1 MIFLQQKHYFK
12 EHFMKKRFLLSLSLA
27 ASLLCAEDN
36 GFFVSAGYQIGEAV
50 QMVKNTGEL
59 KNLNDKYEQLNQYLN
74 QVASLRQSIKNAN
87 NYELVKQS
95 ISNLISF
102 ANNNSQNKDLSPI
115 YSSTQAVLTSILA
128 FWTLYAGNALTFNVE
143 GLTTSTSQ
151 NGQGFSNVPLTAK
164 CSQPDSK
171 NCMPI
176 ATYQKMKNLAESLQ
190 KAQGTLCALNENGC
204 NTANQDQGATISS
217 ALNTAKELMD
227 LISATNTNMDWS
239 KIKINGLLVPSEVR
253 GDKNGSTTKYE
264 GKITSNNPVTSYA
277 LFQNIYKMLPYLQ
290 ESLKLSEQNKSK
302 SDGLQGQVTG
312 DNTNPNYDKEIYNF
326 AQNQQTILSNAK
338 SIFNLF
344 NSIPKDQFEYLQ
356 VGYLKIPPLGTTPTK
371 PYRKNVNL
379 NAEIDSIQRNVSYYG
394 NRIDSALS
402 VAKDVYNLKS
412 NQAQIVAAYNG
423 AKNLSQEISQLPHNQ
438 VNTKDIVTL
447 PYDKNAPAAGQY
459 NYQINQEQ
467 ASNLS
472 QALAAMSNN
481 PFKKVGMISSQNNN
495 GALNGLGVQVGYKQF
510 FGESK
515 RWGLRYYGFFDY
527 NHGYIKSSFFN
538 SSSDIW
544 TYGGGSDLLVNFIN
558 DSVTRKNNKLS
569 VGLFGGIQL
578 AGTTWLNSQYVNL
591 TALNNPYSAKV
602 NTSNFQFLFNLGL
615 RTNLATAKKEDSE
628 HSAQHGIELG
638 IKIPTIN
645 TNYYSFLGAKLEYR
659 RLYSVYLNYVFAY

>member
-1 MIFLQQKHYFK
+1 
-12 EHFMKKRFLLSLSLA
+12 MKKRFLLSLSLA
-27 ASLLCAEDN
+27 VSSLHAEDN

-50 QMVKNTGEL
+50 QTLKNTGEL

-74 QVASLRQSIKNAN
+74 QVASLKQSIQNAN

-102 ANNNSQNKDLSPI
+102 ANNNHTNKETSPI
-115 YSSTQAVLTSILA
+115 YNTTQAVLTSILA

-239 KIKINGLLVPSEVR
+239 RIKINGLLVPSEIR

-312 DNTNPNYDKEIYNF
+312 DNTNPNYDKEFYNF

-379 NAEIDSIQRNVSYYG
+379 NAEIDSIQNNVSYYG
-394 NRIDSALS
+394 NRLDSALS

-412 NQAQIVAAYNG
+412 NQKEIVTAYNG
-423 AKNLSQEISQLPHNQ
+423 AKNLSQEISQLPYNQ

-459 NYQINQEQ
+459 NYQINPEQ

-481 PFKKVGMISSQNNN
+481 PFKNIGMIASQNNN

>member
-1 MIFLQQKHYFK
+1 
-12 EHFMKKRFLLSLSLA
+12 MKKRFLLSLSLA
-27 ASLLCAEDN
+27 ASLLYAEDN
-36 GFFVSAGYQIGEAV
+36 GFFVGAGYQIGEAV

-74 QVASLRQSIKNAN
+74 QVASLRQSIQNAN

-102 ANNNSQNKDLSPI
+102 ANNNHTNKETSPI
-115 YSSTQAVLTSILA
+115 YNTTQAVLTSILA

-239 KIKINGLLVPSEVR
+239 KIKINGLLVPSEIR
-253 GDKNGSTTKYE
+253 GDKNGSTIKYE

-312 DNTNPNYDKEIYNF
+312 DNTNPNYDKEFYNF

-394 NRIDSALS
+394 NRLDSALS
-402 VAKDVYNLKS
+402 VARDVYNLKS
-412 NQAQIVAAYNG
+412 NQKEIVAAYNG
-423 AKNLSQEISQLPHNQ
+423 AKNLSQEISQLPYNQ

-472 QALAAMSNN
+472 LALAAMSNN
-481 PFKKVGMISSQNNN
+481 PFKNIGMIASQNNN

>member
-1 MIFLQQKHYFK
+1 M
-12 EHFMKKRFLLSLSLA
+12 R
-27 ASLLCAEDN
+27 AEDN
-36 GFFVSAGYQIGEAV
+36 GFFVGAGYQIGEAV

-59 KNLNDKYEQLNQYLN
+59 KNLNDKYEQLNSYLN
-74 QVASLRQSIKNAN
+74 QVASLKQSIQNAN
-87 NYELVKQS
+87 NIELVNSSLNYLK
-95 ISNLISF
+95 SF
-102 ANNNSQNKDLSPI
+102 TNNNYNSTTQSPI
-115 YSSTQAVLTSILA
+115 FNAVQAVITSVLG
-128 FWTLYAGNALTFNVE
+128 FWSLYAGNYFTFFVGKKGENGRE
-143 GLTTSTSQ
+143 GQASSV
-151 NGQGFSNVPLTAK
+151 QGNPPFQTII
-164 CSQPDSK
+164 K
-171 NCMPI
+171 NCSGIENCAMNET
-176 ATYQKMKNLAESLQ
+176 TYNEMKALAESLQ
-190 KAQGTLCALNENGC
+190 AAQTNSATKSNNLCALSGC
-204 NTANQDQGATISS
+204 AATDSASNPPNSTVSNALETAQ
-217 ALNTAKELMD
+217 KLMD
-227 LISATNTNMDWS
+227 LIANTKTAMMW
-239 KIKINGLLVPSEVR
+239 
-253 GDKNGSTTKYE
+253 KNIVISGVSNAS
-264 GKITSNNPVTSYA
+264 GAITSTNYPTQYAVFNNIKAMIPILQQAVTLSQSNHTLSA
-277 LFQNIYKMLPYLQ
+277 SLQ
-290 ESLKLSEQNKSK
+290 AQA
-302 SDGLQGQVTG
+302 TG
-312 DNTNPNYDKEIYNF
+312 SQTNPKFAKDIYAF
-326 AQNQQTILSNAK
+326 AQNQKQVISYAND
-338 SIFNLF
+338 IFNLF
-344 NSIPKDQFEYLQ
+344 DSIPKDQYRYLEKA
-356 VGYLKIPPLGTTPTK
+356 YLKVPNAGQTPTN
-371 PYRKNVNL
+371 PYRQEVNL
-379 NAEIDSIQRNVSYYG
+379 NQEIQTIKNNVSYYG
-394 NRIDSALS
+394 NRVDAALS

-412 NQAQIVAAYNG
+412 NQTEIVTTYNN
-423 AKNLSQEISQLPHNQ
+423 AKNLSEEISKLPYNQ

-459 NYQINQEQ
+459 NYQINPEQ

-544 TYGGGSDLLVNFIN
+544 TYGGGSDLLVNIIN
-558 DSVTRKNNKLS
+558 DSITRKNNKLS

-591 TALNNPYSAKV
+591 TAFNNPYSAKV

-615 RTNLATAKKEDSE
+615 RTNLATAKKKDSE

-645 TNYYSFLGAKLEYR
+645 TNYYSFLGTQLQYR

>member
-1 MIFLQQKHYFK
+1 
-12 EHFMKKRFLLSLSLA
+12 MKKRFLLSLSLA
-27 ASLLCAEDN
+27 SSLLHAEDN

-74 QVASLRQSIKNAN
+74 QVASLRQSIQNAN
-87 NYELVKQS
+87 NISLVNSSLNDLK
-95 ISNLISF
+95 SF
-102 ANNNSQNKDLSPI
+102 TENNYNSTTQSPI
-115 YSSTQAVLTSILA
+115 FNAVQAVITSVLG
-128 FWTLYAGNALTFNVE
+128 FWSLYAGNYLTFFVGNKDTKQAANV
-143 GLTTSTSQ
+143 
-151 NGQGFSNVPLTAK
+151 QGNPPFKTIT
-164 CSQPDSK
+164 K
-171 NCMPI
+171 NCSGIENCAMDQTI
-176 ATYQKMKNLAESLQ
+176 YDKMKKLAEDLQ
-190 KAQGTLCALNENGC
+190 AAQQNSATKANNLCALSGC
-204 NTANQDQGATISS
+204 ATTDSTSNSPSS
-217 ALNTAKELMD
+217 TVSNALNLAQQLMD
-227 LISATNTNMDWS
+227 LIANTKTAMMWKNIVISGVSNTSSA
-239 KIKINGLLVPSEVR
+239 
-253 GDKNGSTTKYE
+253 
-264 GKITSNNPVTSYA
+264 ITSTDYPTQYAVFNNIKAMIPILQQAVTLSQSNNSLSGKLQAQATGSQTNPEFAKDIYNLALNQKQVISYA
-277 LFQNIYKMLPYLQ
+277 Q
-290 ESLKLSEQNKSK
+290 
-302 SDGLQGQVTG
+302 D
-312 DNTNPNYDKEIYNF
+312 
-326 AQNQQTILSNAK
+326 
-338 SIFNLF
+338 IFNLF
-344 NSIPKDQFEYLQ
+344 NSIPKDQYKYLEKA
-356 VGYLKIPPLGTTPTK
+356 YLKIPNAGQTPTN
-371 PYRKNVNL
+371 PYRQEVNL
-379 NAEIDSIQRNVSYYG
+379 NKEIQTIQNNVSYYG
-394 NRIDSALS
+394 NRLDSALS

-412 NQAQIVAAYNG
+412 NQTQIVAAYSG
-423 AKNLSQEISQLPHNQ
+423 AKNLSQEISQLPYNQ

-459 NYQINQEQ
+459 NYQINPEQ

-615 RTNLATAKKEDSE
+615 RTNLATAKKEDNK

>member
-1 MIFLQQKHYFK
+1 MFTLS
-12 EHFMKKRFLLSLSLA
+12 LSLSLA
-27 ASLLCAEDN
+27 VSSLHAEDN

-74 QVASLRQSIKNAN
+74 QVASLKQSIQNAN
-87 NYELVKQS
+87 NISLVNSSLNDLK
-95 ISNLISF
+95 SF
-102 ANNNSQNKDLSPI
+102 TENNYNSTTQSPI
-115 YSSTQAVLTSILA
+115 FNAVQAVITSVLG
-128 FWTLYAGNALTFNVE
+128 FWSLYAGNYLTFFVGNKDTKQAASVAGNPPFSTIVSNCSGIE
-143 GLTTSTSQ
+143 NCAMEQTTY
-151 NGQGFSNVPLTAK
+151 
-164 CSQPDSK
+164 D
-171 NCMPI
+171 
-176 ATYQKMKNLAESLQ
+176 KMKKLAEDLQ
-190 KAQGTLCALNENGC
+190 AAQQNSTTKANNLCALSGC
-204 NTANQDQGATISS
+204 ATTQGQNPSS
-217 ALNTAKELMD
+217 TVSNALNLAQQLMD
-227 LISATNTNMDWS
+227 LIANTRTAMMWKN
-239 KIKINGLLVPSEVR
+239 IVINGVSNAS
-253 GDKNGSTTKYE
+253 GA
-264 GKITSNNPVTSYA
+264 ITSTNYPTHYAVFNNIKAMIPILQQAVTLS
-277 LFQNIYKMLPYLQ
+277 QNNNTLSSKLQ
-290 ESLKLSEQNKSK
+290 AQA
-302 SDGLQGQVTG
+302 TG
-312 DNTNPNYDKEIYNF
+312 SQTNPNFAKDIYNL
-326 AQNQQTILSNAK
+326 ALNQKQVISYAK
-338 SIFNLF
+338 DIFNLF
-344 NSIPKDQFEYLQ
+344 NSIPADQYKYLEKA
-356 VGYLKIPPLGTTPTK
+356 YLKIPNAGQTPTN
-371 PYRKNVNL
+371 PYRQVVNL
-379 NAEIDSIQRNVSYYG
+379 NKEIQTIQNNVSYYG
-394 NRIDSALS
+394 NRVDSALS

-412 NQAQIVAAYNG
+412 NQTQIVTAYSN
-423 AKNLSQEISQLPHNQ
+423 AKNLSQEISQLPYNQ

-481 PFKKVGMISSQNNN
+481 PFKKIGMISSQNNN

-602 NTSNFQFLFNLGL
+602 NASNFQFLFNLGL

>member
-1 MIFLQQKHYFK
+1 MFATKNYFK
-12 EHFMKKRFLLSLSLA
+12 EHFYEKTIFTLSLSLSLA
-27 ASLLCAEDN
+27 VSSLHAEDN
-36 GFFVSAGYQIGEAV
+36 GFFVSVGYQIGEAV
-50 QMVKNTGEL
+50 QTVKNTGEL

-74 QVASLRQSIKNAN
+74 QVASLKQSIQNAN
-87 NYELVKQS
+87 NISLVNSSLNDLK
-95 ISNLISF
+95 SF
-102 ANNNSQNKDLSPI
+102 TENNYNSTTQSPI
-115 YSSTQAVLTSILA
+115 FNAVQAVITSVLG
-128 FWTLYAGNALTFNVE
+128 FWSLYAGNYLTFFVVNKDIKQAASVAGNPPFKTVADNCSGIE
-143 GLTTSTSQ
+143 NCAMEQTTY
-151 NGQGFSNVPLTAK
+151 N
-164 CSQPDSK
+164 
-171 NCMPI
+171 
-176 ATYQKMKNLAESLQ
+176 KMKKLAEDLQ
-190 KAQGTLCALNENGC
+190 AAQQNSTTKANNLCALSGC
-204 NTANQDQGATISS
+204 AATQGQNPSS
-217 ALNTAKELMD
+217 TVSNALNLAQQLMD
-227 LISATNTNMDWS
+227 LIANTKTAMMW
-239 KIKINGLLVPSEVR
+239 
-253 GDKNGSTTKYE
+253 KNIVISGVSNTSNA
-264 GKITSNNPVTSYA
+264 ITSTNYPTQYAVFNNIKAMIPILQQAVTLSQSNNTLSSKLQAQATGSQTNPEFAKDIYNLALNQKQVISYA
-277 LFQNIYKMLPYLQ
+277 K
-290 ESLKLSEQNKSK
+290 
-302 SDGLQGQVTG
+302 D
-312 DNTNPNYDKEIYNF
+312 
-326 AQNQQTILSNAK
+326 
-338 SIFNLF
+338 IFNLF
-344 NSIPKDQFEYLQ
+344 NSIPKEQYKYLEKA
-356 VGYLKIPPLGTTPTK
+356 YLKIPNAGQTPTN
-371 PYRKNVNL
+371 PYRQVVNL
-379 NAEIDSIQRNVSYYG
+379 NKEVQTIQNNVSYYG
-394 NRIDSALS
+394 NRLDSALS

-412 NQAQIVAAYNG
+412 NQKEIVAAYSG
-423 AKNLSQEISQLPHNQ
+423 AKNLSQEISQLPYNQ

-472 QALAAMSNN
+472 LALAAMSNN
-481 PFKKVGMISSQNNN
+481 PFKKIGMVSSQNNN

-602 NTSNFQFLFNLGL
+602 NTSNFQFLFNVGL

>member
-1 MIFLQQKHYFK
+1 
-12 EHFMKKRFLLSLSLA
+12 MKKRFLLSLSLT
-27 ASLLCAEDN
+27 ASLLYAEDN

-74 QVASLRQSIKNAN
+74 QVASL
-87 NYELVKQS
+87 KQS
-95 ISNLISF
+95 IQNANDISLVNSSLNYLKSF
-102 ANNNSQNKDLSPI
+102 TNNNYNSTTQSPI
-115 YSSTQAVLTSILA
+115 FNAAQAVITSVLG
-128 FWTLYAGNALTFNVE
+128 FWSLYAGNYLTFFVGNKDTKQLAHVQGNPPFKTIIDNCSGIE
-143 GLTTSTSQ
+143 NCAMEQTTY
-151 NGQGFSNVPLTAK
+151 
-164 CSQPDSK
+164 D
-171 NCMPI
+171 
-176 ATYQKMKNLAESLQ
+176 KMKKLAEDLQ
-190 KAQGTLCALNENGC
+190 AAQQNSATKANNLCALSGCATTNGQ
-204 NTANQDQGATISS
+204 TPSS
-217 ALNTAKELMD
+217 TVSNALNLAQQLMD
-227 LISATNTNMDWS
+227 LIANTNTAMMW
-239 KIKINGLLVPSEVR
+239 
-253 GDKNGSTTKYE
+253 KNIVISGVSNAS
-264 GKITSNNPVTSYA
+264 GAITSTNYPTHYAVFNNIKAMIPILQQAVTLSQSNNNLSSNLQAQATGTQTNPEFAKDIYNLALNQKQVISYA
-277 LFQNIYKMLPYLQ
+277 N
-290 ESLKLSEQNKSK
+290 
-302 SDGLQGQVTG
+302 D
-312 DNTNPNYDKEIYNF
+312 
-326 AQNQQTILSNAK
+326 
-338 SIFNLF
+338 IFNLF
-344 NSIPKDQFEYLQ
+344 NSIPADQLKYLEKA
-356 VGYLKIPPLGTTPTK
+356 YLKTPNAGQTPTN
-371 PYRKNVNL
+371 PYRQVVNL
-379 NAEIDSIQRNVSYYG
+379 NKEIQTIQNNVSYYG
-394 NRIDSALS
+394 NRLDSALS

-412 NQAQIVAAYNG
+412 NQKEIVAAYSG
-423 AKNLSQEISQLPHNQ
+423 AKNLSQEISQLPYNQ

-459 NYQINQEQ
+459 NYQINPEQ
-467 ASNLS
+467 ASNLN

-481 PFKKVGMISSQNNN
+481 PFKKIGMIASQNNN

>member
-1 MIFLQQKHYFK
+1 
-12 EHFMKKRFLLSLSLA
+12 MKKTLLLSLSLA
-27 ASLLCAEDN
+27 SSLLNAEDN

-74 QVASLRQSIKNAN
+74 QVASLKQSIQNAN
-87 NYELVKQS
+87 NIELVNSSLNYLK
-95 ISNLISF
+95 SF
-102 ANNNSQNKDLSPI
+102 TNNNYNSTTQSPI
-115 YSSTQAVLTSILA
+115 FNAAQAVITSVLG
-128 FWTLYAGNALTFNVE
+128 FWSLYAGNYFTFFVGNKDTQKSAGVYGNPPFE
-143 GLTTSTSQ
+143 TI
-151 NGQGFSNVPLTAK
+151 V
-164 CSQPDSK
+164 K
-171 NCMPI
+171 NCSGIENCAMEQT
-176 ATYQKMKNLAESLQ
+176 TYDKMKKLAEDLQ
-190 KAQGTLCALNENGC
+190 AAQQNSATKANNLCALSGC
-204 NTANQDQGATISS
+204 ATTTGSNPPSS
-217 ALNTAKELMD
+217 TVSNALNLAQQLMNLIAETKTAMMWENIV
-227 LISATNTNMDWS
+227 ISGVSNTSGAIKSTNYPTHYAVFNNIKAMIPILQQAVTLSQSNHTLSANLQAQAT
-239 KIKINGLLVPSEVR
+239 
-253 GDKNGSTTKYE
+253 GS
-264 GKITSNNPVTSYA
+264 
-277 LFQNIYKMLPYLQ
+277 Q
-290 ESLKLSEQNKSK
+290 
-302 SDGLQGQVTG
+302 
-312 DNTNPNYDKEIYNF
+312 TNPNFAKDIYNL
-326 AQNQQTILSNAK
+326 AQNQKQVISYAND
-338 SIFNLF
+338 IFNLF
-344 NSIPKDQFEYLQ
+344 NSIPADQFKYLEKA
-356 VGYLKIPPLGTTPTK
+356 YLKIPNAGQTPTN
-371 PYRKNVNL
+371 PYRQEVNL
-379 NAEIDSIQRNVSYYG
+379 SQEIQTIQNNVSYYG
-394 NRIDSALS
+394 NRVDAALS

-412 NQAQIVAAYNG
+412 NQTEIVTAYND
-423 AKNLSQEISQLPHNQ
+423 AKNLSQEISQLPYNQ
-438 VNTKDIVTL
+438 VNTKGIVTL

-481 PFKKVGMISSQNNN
+481 PFKNIGMISSQNNN

-558 DSVTRKNNKLS
+558 DSITRKNNKLS

-615 RTNLATAKKEDSE
+615 RTNLAMKKKEDSE

-645 TNYYSFLGAKLEYR
+645 TNYYSFLGAQLQYR

>member
-1 MIFLQQKHYFK
+1 
-12 EHFMKKRFLLSLSLA
+12 MKKRFLLSLSL
-27 ASLLCAEDN
+27 SLSLAVSSLHAEDN

-74 QVASLRQSIKNAN
+74 QVASLRQSIQNAN
-87 NYELVKQS
+87 NISLVNSSLNDLK
-95 ISNLISF
+95 SF
-102 ANNNSQNKDLSPI
+102 TENNYNSTTQSPI
-115 YSSTQAVLTSILA
+115 FNAVQAVITSVLG
-128 FWTLYAGNALTFNVE
+128 FWSLYAGNYLTFFVGNGNKDTRQANVAGNPPFSTIVNNCSGIE
-143 GLTTSTSQ
+143 NCAMEQTTY
-151 NGQGFSNVPLTAK
+151 
-164 CSQPDSK
+164 D
-171 NCMPI
+171 
-176 ATYQKMKNLAESLQ
+176 KMKKLAEELQ
-190 KAQGTLCALNENGC
+190 AAQTNSATKANNLCALSGCATTNGQ
-204 NTANQDQGATISS
+204 NPSS
-217 ALNTAKELMD
+217 TVSNALNLAQQLMD
-227 LISATNTNMDWS
+227 LIASTRTAMMW
-239 KIKINGLLVPSEVR
+239 
-253 GDKNGSTTKYE
+253 KNIVISGVSNAS
-264 GKITSNNPVTSYA
+264 GAITSTNYPTHYAVFNNIKAMIPILQQAVTLSQSNHTLSSNLQAQATGSQTNPEFAKDIYNLALNQKQVISYA
-277 LFQNIYKMLPYLQ
+277 K
-290 ESLKLSEQNKSK
+290 
-302 SDGLQGQVTG
+302 D
-312 DNTNPNYDKEIYNF
+312 
-326 AQNQQTILSNAK
+326 
-338 SIFNLF
+338 IFNLF
-344 NSIPKDQFEYLQ
+344 DSIPKDQYKYLEKA
-356 VGYLKIPPLGTTPTK
+356 YLKIPNLGQTPTN
-371 PYRKNVNL
+371 PYRQVVNL
-379 NAEIDSIQRNVSYYG
+379 NKEVQTIQNNVSYYG
-394 NRIDSALS
+394 NRLDSALS

-412 NQAQIVAAYNG
+412 NQKEIVAAYNG
-423 AKNLSQEISQLPHNQ
+423 AKNLSQEISQLPYNQ

-481 PFKKVGMISSQNNN
+481 PFKNIGMIASQSNN

-615 RTNLATAKKEDSE
+615 RTSLATAKKEDSE

>member
-1 MIFLQQKHYFK
+1 
-12 EHFMKKRFLLSLSLA
+12 MKKRFLLSLSLA

-74 QVASLRQSIKNAN
+74 QVASLRQSIENAN

-115 YSSTQAVLTSILA
+115 YSSAQAVLTSILA

-164 CSQPDSK
+164 CSQPGSK

-239 KIKINGLLVPSEVR
+239 RIKINGLLVPSEVR

-379 NAEIDSIQRNVSYYG
+379 NAEIDSIQNNVSYYG
-394 NRIDSALS
+394 KRLDLALS

-423 AKNLSQEISQLPHNQ
+423 AKNLSQEISQLPYNQ

-481 PFKKVGMISSQNNN
+481 PFKNIGMIASQNNN

>member
-1 MIFLQQKHYFK
+1 
-12 EHFMKKRFLLSLSLA
+12 MKKRFLLSLAVSSLH
-27 ASLLCAEDN
+27 AEDN

-59 KNLNDKYEQLNQYLN
+59 KNLNEKYEQLSQYLN
-74 QVASLRQSIKNAN
+74 QVASLRQSIQNAN
-87 NYELVKQS
+87 NIELVNSSLNYLK
-95 ISNLISF
+95 SF
-102 ANNNSQNKDLSPI
+102 TNNNYNSTTQSPI
-115 YSSTQAVLTSILA
+115 FNAVQAVITSVLG
-128 FWTLYAGNALTFNVE
+128 FWSLYAGNYLTFFVGNKDTKRSANVQGNPPFQTIIDNCSGIE
-143 GLTTSTSQ
+143 NCAMDQTTY
-151 NGQGFSNVPLTAK
+151 
-164 CSQPDSK
+164 D
-171 NCMPI
+171 
-176 ATYQKMKNLAESLQ
+176 KMKKLAEDLQ
-190 KAQGTLCALNENGC
+190 AAQTNSATKANNLCALSGC
-204 NTANQDQGATISS
+204 ATTEGQNPNSTVS
-217 ALNTAKELMD
+217 NALNLAQQLMD
-227 LISATNTNMDWS
+227 LIANTKTAMMWNN
-239 KIKINGLLVPSEVR
+239 IVINGVSNAS
-253 GDKNGSTTKYE
+253 GAIKSTGYPTQYAVFNNIKAM
-264 GKITSNNPVTSYA
+264 IPILQQAVTLSQSNNSLASNLQAQATGSQTNPEFAKDIYNLALNQKQVISYA
-277 LFQNIYKMLPYLQ
+277 K
-290 ESLKLSEQNKSK
+290 
-302 SDGLQGQVTG
+302 D
-312 DNTNPNYDKEIYNF
+312 
-326 AQNQQTILSNAK
+326 
-338 SIFNLF
+338 IFNLF
-344 NSIPKDQFEYLQ
+344 NSIPAEQYKYLEKA
-356 VGYLKIPPLGTTPTK
+356 YLKIPNVGQTPTN
-371 PYRKNVNL
+371 PYRQVVNL
-379 NAEIDSIQRNVSYYG
+379 NQEVQTIQNNVSYYG

-402 VAKDVYNLKS
+402 VARDVYNLKS

-423 AKNLSQEISQLPHNQ
+423 AKNLSQEISKLPYNQ

-495 GALNGLGVQVGYKQF
+495 GTLNGLGVQVGYKQF

-591 TALNNPYSAKV
+591 TAFNNPYSAKV

-645 TNYYSFLGAKLEYR
+645 TNYYSFLGTKLEYR

>member
-1 MIFLQQKHYFK
+1 
-12 EHFMKKRFLLSLSLA
+12 MKKRFLLSLSLA

-59 KNLNDKYEQLNQYLN
+59 KNLNDKYEQLNSSLA
-74 QVASLRQSIKNAN
+74 QVAALRQSIKNAN

-115 YSSTQAVLTSILA
+115 YSSAQAVLTSILA

-164 CSQPDSK
+164 CSQPNSK

-264 GKITSNNPVTSYA
+264 GKITSNNSVTSYA

-402 VAKDVYNLKS
+402 VARDVYNLKS
-412 NQAQIVAAYNG
+412 NQASIVAAYSN
-423 AKNLSQEISQLPHNQ
+423 ANSLSQEISQLPYNQ

-481 PFKKVGMISSQNNN
+481 PFKNIGMIASQNNN

>member
-1 MIFLQQKHYFK
+1 
-12 EHFMKKRFLLSLSLA
+12 MKKRFLLSLSLA

-59 KNLNDKYEQLNQYLN
+59 KNLNDKYEQLSQSLA
-74 QVASLRQSIKNAN
+74 QLASLRQSIQNAN
-87 NYELVKQS
+87 NISLVNS
-95 ISNLISF
+95 SLSNLKSF
-102 ANNNSQNKDLSPI
+102 ASNNHTNKETSPI
-115 YSSTQAVLTSILA
+115 YNTAQAVLTSILA

-143 GLTTSTSQ
+143 GLTTSTNQ

-171 NCMPI
+171 NCMPK
-176 ATYQKMKNLAESLQ
+176 ATYDKMKSLAESLQ

-204 NTANQDQGATISS
+204 NTANQDQGTTISS

-227 LISATNTNMDWS
+227 LISKTNTNMDWS

-264 GKITSNNPVTSYA
+264 GKITSNNSVTSYA

-302 SDGLQGQVTG
+302 LDGLQAQATG
-312 DNTNPNYDKEIYNF
+312 SQTNPEFAKDIYAL
-326 AQNQQTILSNAK
+326 AQNQKQILSNA
-338 SIFNLF
+338 SNIFNLF

-356 VGYLKIPPLGTTPTK
+356 VGYLKIPPLGTTPTN

-379 NAEIDSIQRNVSYYG
+379 NAEIDSIQKNVSYYG

-412 NQAQIVAAYNG
+412 NQASIVAAYNN
-423 AKNLSQEISQLPHNQ
+423 AKNLSQEISQLPYNQ

-481 PFKKVGMISSQNNN
+481 PFKNIGMIASQNNN

-558 DSVTRKNNKLS
+558 DSITRKNNKLS

-615 RTNLATAKKEDSE
+615 RTNLATAKKEDSK

>member
-1 MIFLQQKHYFK
+1 
-12 EHFMKKRFLLSLSLA
+12 MKKRFLLSLSLA

-59 KNLNDKYEQLNQYLN
+59 KNLNEKYEQLNQYLN
-74 QVASLRQSIKNAN
+74 QVASLKKSIQTAN
-87 NYELVKQS
+87 NIDLVNSSLNYLK
-95 ISNLISF
+95 SF
-102 ANNNSQNKDLSPI
+102 TENNYNSTTQSPI
-115 YSSTQAVLTSILA
+115 FNAVQAVITSVLG
-128 FWTLYAGNALTFNVE
+128 FWSLYAGNYFTFFVGN
-143 GLTTSTSQ
+143 
-151 NGQGFSNVPLTAK
+151 K
-164 CSQPDSK
+164 DSK
-171 NCMPI
+171 QPASVQGNPPFKTVTENCSGIENCAMEQT
-176 ATYQKMKNLAESLQ
+176 TYGKMKDLAERLQ
-190 KAQGTLCALNENGC
+190 AAQTNSTTKANNLCALSGC
-204 NTANQDQGATISS
+204 AATQGQNPNSTVSN
-217 ALNTAKELMD
+217 ALNLAQQLMD
-227 LISATNTNMDWS
+227 LIASTRTAMMWKNIVISGVSNTNGAIATTGYPTQYAVFNN
-239 KIKINGLLVPSEVR
+239 IKAMIPILQQAVTLSQSSNTLSTGLQAQAT
-253 GDKNGSTTKYE
+253 GSQT
-264 GKITSNNPVTSYA
+264 NPQFAKDIYNLALNQKQVISYA
-277 LFQNIYKMLPYLQ
+277 K
-290 ESLKLSEQNKSK
+290 
-302 SDGLQGQVTG
+302 D
-312 DNTNPNYDKEIYNF
+312 
-326 AQNQQTILSNAK
+326 
-338 SIFNLF
+338 IFNLF
-344 NSIPKDQFEYLQ
+344 NSIPKEQYKYLEKA
-356 VGYLKIPPLGTTPTK
+356 YLKIPNAGQTPTN
-371 PYRKNVNL
+371 PYRQEVNL
-379 NAEIDSIQRNVSYYG
+379 NQEIQTIQNNVSYYG
-394 NRIDSALS
+394 NRLDSALS
-402 VAKDVYNLKS
+402 VAKDVYNLK
-412 NQAQIVAAYNG
+412 NNEAQIVAAYSG
-423 AKNLSQEISQLPHNQ
+423 AKNLSEEISQLPYNQ
-438 VNTKDIVTL
+438 VNTKDIITP

-481 PFKKVGMISSQNNN
+481 PFKHVGMISSQNNN

-591 TALNNPYSAKV
+591 TAFNNPYSAKV

-615 RTNLATAKKEDSE
+615 RMNLATAKKEDSE

-638 IKIPTIN
+638 VKIPTIN

>member
-1 MIFLQQKHYFK
+1 M
-12 EHFMKKRFLLSLSLA
+12 
-27 ASLLCAEDN
+27 
-36 GFFVSAGYQIGEAV
+36 SAGYQIGEAV

-74 QVASLRQSIKNAN
+74 QVASLKQSIQNAN
-87 NYELVKQS
+87 NISLVNSSLNDLK
-95 ISNLISF
+95 SF
-102 ANNNSQNKDLSPI
+102 TENNYNSTTQSPI
-115 YSSTQAVLTSILA
+115 FNAVQAVITSVLG
-128 FWTLYAGNALTFNVE
+128 FWSLYAGNYLTFFVGNKDTKQAASVA
-143 GLTTSTSQ
+143 GNPPFSTI
-151 NGQGFSNVPLTAK
+151 T
-164 CSQPDSK
+164 K
-171 NCMPI
+171 NCSGIENCAMEQT
-176 ATYQKMKNLAESLQ
+176 TYDKMKKLAEELQ
-190 KAQGTLCALNENGC
+190 AAQQNSSTKANNLCALSGC
-204 NTANQDQGATISS
+204 TTTQGQTPNSTVS
-217 ALNTAKELMD
+217 NALNLAQQLMD
-227 LISATNTNMDWS
+227 LIANTRTAMMW
-239 KIKINGLLVPSEVR
+239 
-253 GDKNGSTTKYE
+253 KNIVISGVSNAS
-264 GKITSNNPVTSYA
+264 GAITSTNYPTHYAVFNNIKAMIPILQKAVTLSQSNNS
-277 LFQNIYKMLPYLQ
+277 LSSKLQ
-290 ESLKLSEQNKSK
+290 AQA
-302 SDGLQGQVTG
+302 TG
-312 DNTNPNYDKEIYNF
+312 SQTNPNFAKDIYNL
-326 AQNQQTILSNAK
+326 ALNQKQIISYAK
-338 SIFNLF
+338 DIFNLF
-344 NSIPKDQFEYLQ
+344 NSIPADQYKYLEKA
-356 VGYLKIPPLGTTPTK
+356 YLKIPNAGQTPTN
-371 PYRKNVNL
+371 PYRQVVNL
-379 NAEIDSIQRNVSYYG
+379 NQEVQTIQNNVSYYG
-394 NRIDSALS
+394 NRLDSALS

-412 NQAQIVAAYNG
+412 NQKEIVTAYSN
-423 AKNLSQEISQLPHNQ
+423 AKNLSQEISQLPYNQ

-481 PFKKVGMISSQNNN
+481 PFKNIGMIASQNNN

>member
-1 MIFLQQKHYFK
+1 
-12 EHFMKKRFLLSLSLA
+12 MKKRFLLSLSLA

-59 KNLNDKYEQLNQYLN
+59 KNLNDKYEQLNSYLN
-74 QVASLRQSIKNAN
+74 QVASLRQSIQNAN

-115 YSSTQAVLTSILA
+115 YSSAQAVLTSILA

-164 CSQPDSK
+164 CSNPASK

-264 GKITSNNPVTSYA
+264 GKITSNNSVTSYA

-394 NRIDSALS
+394 KRLDLALS
-402 VAKDVYNLKS
+402 VVRDVYNLKS

-423 AKNLSQEISQLPHNQ
+423 AKNLSQEISKLPYNQ

-481 PFKKVGMISSQNNN
+481 PFKNIGMIASQNNN